1 MFLSCKFKHDE
12 MNCAWWSGCW
22 YGHGLGMYVMLQLAH
37 NFIVKI
43 IELLL
48 WSSNVFLGHFLFMLT
63 PLLLVP
69 YINCIHVTMLCKYFY
84 FSHSLHLTI
93 LIDYF
98 VLVWLWPSKHISAL
112 LYPVKQY
119 KQCHLIISCT
129 FFWYCKCFNAEN
141 VNSVQ
146 VIKYSRYRDQVQ
158 AQGPCLSDLECDYY
172 FNVLWTF
179 VGYQPYAEFVVPSS
193 YYRW

>member
-1 MFLSCKFKHDE
+1 MLCANISFLAYELWDTSYAVLGLIAVIHIQRAIYKFLIAMFLSCEFKHDKI
-12 MNCAWWSGCW
+12 NHTWWTGHW
-22 YGHGLGMYVMLQLAH
+22 YGCGLGTHVMSQLAH

-98 VLVWLWPSKHISAL
+98 VLVWL
-112 LYPVKQY
+112 
-119 KQCHLIISCT
+119 
-129 FFWYCKCFNAEN
+129 
-141 VNSVQ
+141 
-146 VIKYSRYRDQVQ
+146 
-158 AQGPCLSDLECDYY
+158 
-172 FNVLWTF
+172 
-179 VGYQPYAEFVVPSS
+179 
-193 YYRW
+193 

>member
-1 MFLSCKFKHDE
+1 MASSSLSCVFFFSFLWLNFLHMLCAIISFLAYELWDTSYVVLGLIVVIHIQRAIYKFLIAMFLSCKFKHDE

-48 WSSNVFLGHFLFMLT
+48 WSSDGFLGHFLFMLT

-84 FSHSLHLTI
+84 FSYSLHLTI
-93 LIDYF
+93 LINYF
-98 VLVWLWPSKHISAL
+98 VLVWL
-112 LYPVKQY
+112 
-119 KQCHLIISCT
+119 
-129 FFWYCKCFNAEN
+129 
-141 VNSVQ
+141 
-146 VIKYSRYRDQVQ
+146 
-158 AQGPCLSDLECDYY
+158 
-172 FNVLWTF
+172 
-179 VGYQPYAEFVVPSS
+179 
-193 YYRW
+193 